1 MDVEQ
6 SVSPARAEI
15 LGQRRDLPG
24 VAFERP
30 SFQSVYDTHVDYV
43 WRTVCRLGVRG
54 AAVDDVAQEVFVVVH
69 RKLAQFEGRASL
81 KTWLFQ
87 IARRAVHDYRRTL
100 ARRGLPSGGGAEVEA
115 IAADPQAG
123 PDASASRSQAV
134 HLLYELLDKLDDE
147 KREVFI
153 LADIEQL
160 SATEIARTLGIKPNT
175 VSSRLR
181 LAREAF
187 NLALARHR
195 ARGEWRTE

>member
-1 MDVEQ
+1 VQ
-6 SVSPARAEI
+6 SVSRARAED
-15 LGQRRDLPG
+15 LGQGPS
-24 VAFERP
+24 VPAAPAPP
-30 SFQSVYDTHVDYV
+30 SFQSVYDGYVDYV

-54 AAVDDVAQEVFVVVH
+54 AAVDDVTQEVFVVVH
-69 RKLAQFEGRASL
+69 RKLGEFEGRASL

-100 ARRGLPSGGGAEVEA
+100 ARKGLPEGSGAEVDA
-115 IAADPQAG
+115 IAADPRAG

-134 HLLYELLDKLDDE
+134 RLLYELLDKLDDE

-160 SATEIARTLGIKPNT
+160 PAPEIAWALGIKPNT
-175 VSSRLR
+175 VYSRLR

-187 NLALARHR
+187 NVALARHR

>member
-6 SVSPARAEI
+6 SVSPAPAEI

-24 VAFERP
+24 VALERP
-30 SFQSVYDTHVDYV
+30 SFQSVYDSHVDYV